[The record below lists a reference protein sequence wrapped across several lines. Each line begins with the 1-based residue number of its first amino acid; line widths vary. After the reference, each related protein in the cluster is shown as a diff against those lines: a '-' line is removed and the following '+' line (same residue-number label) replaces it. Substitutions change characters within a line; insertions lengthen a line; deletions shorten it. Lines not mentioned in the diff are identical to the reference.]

1 MITNILKT
9 QTSSKADN
17 IVVGVLGTI
26 NIFIS
31 SYFGAFT
38 PLLYL
43 TLLAMFCDLITRC
56 YAAGVSGTEKVESKK
71 IIQGLWR
78 KLGMVLLIILTL
90 MLDAG
95 LKMIACS
102 LDIHIAT
109 NIVFTGFTL
118 GWIFV
123 RELISNL
130 ENLGLA
136 GIELPGFVLK
146 ALSIAKDK
154 IDTVA
159 DVKVEE
165 GEK

>member
-1 MITNILKT
+1 MITNVLKT
-9 QTSSKADN
+9 ENKADN
-17 IVVGVLGTI
+17 IVVVLTGAI

-31 SYFGAFT
+31 NYFGAFT

-56 YAAGVSGTEKVESKK
+56 YSAGVSETEKVESKK

-78 KLGMVLLIILTL
+78 KLGMVLLIVLTL
-90 MLDAG
+90 MLDTG
-95 LKMIACS
+95 LKMIATS
-102 LDIHIAT
+102 LDIQLAT

-130 ENLGLA
+130 ENLSSA
-136 GIELPGFVLK
+136 GIELPSFVLK
-146 ALSIAKDK
+146 ALSIAKNK

-159 DVKVEE
+159 DTEVGGDK
-165 GEK
+165 